1 MLLQAGT
8 GLSFWTMAQ
17 QITIGD
23 VMIVQLALTLRL
35 IRPWA

>member
-1 MLLQAGT
+1 
-8 GLSFWTMAQ
+8 MAQ